1 MGSTRLPGPAM
12 SELRI
17 HDSLGE
23 IPAAAWDGLLGCE
36 HPFMR
41 HAFLAGL
48 ESTGCLRDSWGWT
61 PRHASL
67 LEDGQL
73 VAAAP
78 AYLKTNSHGEFV
90 FDHAWAHAYEQ
101 HGHAYYPKWLVA
113 SPYTPVSGPRLLAR
127 TPAHAGRLLDA
138 MVERALAEGLSSI
151 HLNFAPASQLQ
162 ATGPDWL
169 ARNDIQFHW
178 QRQPGWHEFED
189 FLGALE
195 RKKRKN
201 IRAERRQV
209 RDAGVTLRVVHGDEA
224 TADELA
230 TLHALYCLSFASK
243 GNSPALT
250 LAFFQHLAAH
260 MPRQLVMVLAEREGE
275 LLAGAIC
282 LRDRHR
288 LYGRYWGTRVDVPG
302 LHFEACYYQ
311 GIEYCLREGIDV
323 FEPGAQGE
331 HKVARGFL
339 PVLTHSR
346 HWVGHPGFRE
356 ALAPWCA
363 EERTHTQRYAQLI
376 ETRHNPFRDAPP
388 LAAG

>member
-1 MGSTRLPGPAM
+1 M
-12 SELRI
+12 SELRV
-17 HDSLGE
+17 HDRLEE
-23 IPAAAWDGLLGCE
+23 IPARAWDGLVGCDQ
-36 HPFMR
+36 PFLR
-41 HAFLAGL
+41 HAFLSGL
-48 ESTGCLRDSWGWT
+48 ETTGCLRQGWGWT

-67 LEDGQL
+67 WEDGEM

-101 HGHAYYPKWLVA
+101 HGQAYFPKWLVA
-113 SPYTPVSGPRLLAR
+113 VPYTPVAGPRLLAR
-127 TPAHAGRLLDA
+127 DPAHRRPLLEA
-138 MVERALAEGLSSI
+138 MGARARAEGLSSI
-151 HLNFAPASQLQ
+151 HVNFAADAELD
-162 ATGPDWL
+162 AAGPDWL

-178 QRQPGWHEFED
+178 QRRPQWQTFED
-189 FLGALE
+189 FLASLD

-209 RDAGVTLRVVHGDEA
+209 REAGVTLRVVHGDEA
-224 TADELA
+224 SA
-230 TLHALYCLSFASK
+230 TEIEALHALYCLGFVSK

-250 LAFFQHLAAH
+250 LEFFRHLASA
-260 MPRQLVMVLAEREGE
+260 MPRQLVMVLAEGGGE

-282 LRDRHR
+282 LRDGRR
-288 LYGRYWGTRVDVPG
+288 LYGRYWGTRTEVPG

-311 GIEYCLREGIDV
+311 GIEYCLREGLDV

-346 HWVGHPGFRE
+346 HWVAHAGFKD
-356 ALAPWCA
+356 ALATWC
-363 EERTHTQRYAQLI
+363 EHERTHTARYAQMI
-376 ETRHNPFRDAPP
+376 GRDHNPFRDAPS
-388 LAAG
+388 LAAE